1 MQNDVVHSV
10 LHTLMRILDLFVF
23 VCADEKPFGQEANT
37 L

>member
-1 MQNDVVHSV
+1 
-10 LHTLMRILDLFVF
+10 LMRILDLFVF